1 LDRGEEEGERRMAA
15 LEFRLAEAGDE
26 KAIRDLLIR
35 CGLKPEGISPHLSH
49 FVVAVEGG
57 VVVGTAGCEIHGGA
71 GLFRSFAVDSHHRGR
86 GIGTQLYRRVLEHVS
101 LKGVREGYLLTE
113 TAEGFFAKLGFQRI
127 ERQAVPIVI
136 QETEQFRTE
145 CSETAICMGK
155 LIKSS
160 R

>member
-1 LDRGEEEGERRMAA
+1 
-15 LEFRLAEAGDE
+15 
-26 KAIRDLLIR
+26 
-35 CGLKPEGISPHLSH
+35 
-49 FVVAVEGG
+49 
-57 VVVGTAGCEIHGGA
+57 
-71 GLFRSFAVDSHHRGR
+71 
-86 GIGTQLYRRVLEHVS
+86 VLEHVS

-136 QETEQFRTE
+136 RETEQFRTE

>member
-1 LDRGEEEGERRMAA
+1 MAA

-71 GLFRSFAVDSHHRGR
+71 GLFRSFAVDPHHRGR
-86 GIGTQLYRRVLEHVS
+86 GIGTQLYRQVLAHAS
-101 LKGVREGYLLTE
+101 LKGVRDGYLLTD

-127 ERQAVPIVI
+127 ERRAVPRVI

-155 LIKSS
+155 LLKSS
-160 R
+160 G

>member
-1 LDRGEEEGERRMAA
+1 VDRGEEEGERRMAA

-49 FVVAVEGG
+49 FVVAVEEG

-71 GLFRSFAVDSHHRGR
+71 GLFRSFAVDPHHRRG
-86 GIGTQLYRRVLEHVS
+86 GIGTQLYRLVLAHAS
-101 LKGVREGYLLTE
+101 LKGVREGYLLTD

-127 ERQAVPIVI
+127 ERQAVPMVI

-145 CSETAICMGK
+145 CSETAVCMGK
-155 LIKSS
+155 LLKSS
-160 R
+160 G